1 VVADGVDDAIM
12 VAVAV
17 VAGDD
22 PGTAGCE
29 RGGGRAPV
37 GTYLMDVDLV
47 HVGRQ
52 TVGDFLDELCRQGD
66 PAAAAAAAACHEKTT
81 ASIFNPFFLLFIF
94 TSNGWRGGTPHLCR
108 AVVN

>member
-66 PAAAAAAAACHEKTT
+66 PAAAAAAAACHEIPFREKN
-81 ASIFNPFFLLFIF
+81 SLNPFFLL
-94 TSNGWRGGTPHLCR
+94 
-108 AVVN
+108 